1 MPDSIEDQ
9 IERVLRADLVRRDT
23 GLQEALRRCERAG
36 EAVFLFGGDSATIQA
51 LRRRLRSRRPRLR
64 LAGVCDADFSG
75 PAGREIL
82 AHIAA
87 CKPDLVIA
95 DLAPRR
101 HRALIAEFAAHGLHT
116 GLVNLPGTFARYLAT
131 QPGAGLSRLTARLP
145 RAIGRA
151 FGELAG
157 LARLSGI
164 VARQLVQRAAPA
176 ASQAIAP
183 DGALAG
189 RVRRGSQ
196 PAAR

>member
-9 IERVLRADLVRRDT
+9 IERILRADLVQRDT
-23 GLQEALRRCERAG
+23 GLQEALRRSEQAG
-36 EAVFLFGGDSATIQA
+36 EAVFLFGGDSATIHA

-75 PAGREIL
+75 PAGPGIL

-101 HRALIAEFAAHGLHT
+101 HRALIAEFAAHGLHI

-131 QPGAGLSRLTARLP
+131 QPGAAGLARLTAKLP
-145 RAIGRA
+145 PAIGRA

-164 VARQLVQRAAPA
+164 LARQLLQRAAPA
-176 ASQAIAP
+176 A
-183 DGALAG
+183 GAG
-189 RVRRGSQ
+189 RAGAPRLPGRRLRSN
-196 PAAR
+196 AL